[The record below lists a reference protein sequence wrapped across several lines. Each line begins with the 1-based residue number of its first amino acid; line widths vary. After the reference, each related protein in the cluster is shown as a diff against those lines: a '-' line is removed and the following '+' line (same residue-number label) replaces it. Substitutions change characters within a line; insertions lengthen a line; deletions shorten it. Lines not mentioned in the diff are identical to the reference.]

1 MSGDA
6 GGRPLPGLGGTGR
19 IADELWLI
27 AHHEVSGRAHLQPR
41 ALGLGLAGGLL
52 AELLLDEAIT
62 ITAGTVTAGPARPGG
77 QLTAQVAA
85 RIAAEG
91 HVYPVRDWLAFFG
104 RTSADEV
111 AARLAACGYLTP
123 TPRRPWRGAR
133 WVPADPDCAFAPV
146 ARIKAGLDPSRPVLV
161 TGLVLAALAAAC
173 GLGARLGLYLPAGS
187 RARIDAL
194 AGLLD
199 PDLDEVITQV
209 QAAVDA
215 ALLAHRV

>member
-1 MSGDA
+1 VSGNA
-6 GGRPLPGLGGTGR
+6 SGAPRPGLGGTGR
-19 IADELWLI
+19 IADELWLL

-52 AELLLDEAIT
+52 AELLLDDAIT
-62 ITAGTVTAGPARPGG
+62 ITAGAVTAGPAPPGG

-85 RIAAEG
+85 RIAAEDPV
-91 HVYPVRDWLAFFG
+91 HPVRDWLAFLG
-104 RTSADEV
+104 RTAPGEV
-111 AARLAACGYLTP
+111 AARLERAGYLVP
-123 TPRRPWRGAR
+123 APRRAWRATR
-133 WVPADPDCAFAPV
+133 WAPADPDCAFAPV
-146 ARIKAGLDPSRPVLV
+146 ARIKAALDPSRPALV
-161 TGLVLAALAAAC
+161 TGVVLAALAGAC
-173 GLGARLGLYLPAGS
+173 GLGARLGLYLPSGS
-187 RARIDAL
+187 RARTDAL

>member
-1 MSGDA
+1 VTGHAS
-6 GGRPLPGLGGTGR
+6 GRPRPGLGGTGR
-19 IADELWLI
+19 IADDLWLI

-52 AELLLDEAIT
+52 CELLMDDAIT
-62 ITAGTVTAGPARPGG
+62 ITAGRVTTGPARPGD

-91 HVYPVRDWLAFFG
+91 QVYPVRDWLAFLG
-104 RTSADEV
+104 RTGSDDV
-111 AARLAACGYLTP
+111 AARLAASGYLTAAP
-123 TPRRPWRGAR
+123 WRPWRAR
-133 WVPADPDCAFAPV
+133 WAPASPDCAFAPV
-146 ARIKAGLDPSRPVLV
+146 ARVKAALDPSGPVLV
-161 TGLVLAALAAAC
+161 TGVVLAALAGAC
-173 GLGARLGLYLPAGS
+173 GLGARLGLYLPSGS

-199 PDLDEVITQV
+199 PGLGEVITQV